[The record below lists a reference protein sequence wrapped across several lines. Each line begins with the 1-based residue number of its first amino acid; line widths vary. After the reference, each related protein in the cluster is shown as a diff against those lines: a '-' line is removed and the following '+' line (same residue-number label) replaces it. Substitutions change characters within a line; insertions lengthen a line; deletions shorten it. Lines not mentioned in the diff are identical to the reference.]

1 MKTFSP
7 LLFILCFQVSK
18 REAMHLIM
26 ATIDALDVS
35 ADNLVIN
42 TTTLQHLREKN
53 RHDQFNEAQADIID
67 KVLSC
72 IVI

>member
-1 MKTFSP
+1 
-7 LLFILCFQVSK
+7 
-18 REAMHLIM
+18 MHLIM

-35 ADNLVIN
+35 ADSLVIN

-53 RHDQFNEAQADIID
+53 RRDQFDEAQADTIN
-67 KVLSC
+67 KVMSC